1 MSNFLFTVNAV
12 VPLFV
17 LVGLGYWMRQKRFL
31 DEKFVT
37 IFNRFA
43 FKVAIPCSLFRTAYK
58 SDIKSNFNP
67 DLILVNL
74 GLIFVILAI
83 LLLVIPRIAKKPQQA
98 AVVIQGIYRT
108 NIVLFGLSLCNNL
121 FGPEGSASMAMVIA
135 TSVPLYN
142 IIAVVLLSV
151 MGGCGDRKLQL
162 VPVLKSIV
170 TNNLIIATV
179 LGLALSYFDI
189 GLPPLISVPVND
201 LAGCATPL
209 AMISLG
215 GQFSFK
221 SAKANLKLNVFTTMM
236 RLVVVPAVVL
246 PIVIM
251 MGFRGS
257 DLGALFI
264 NFAAPTAT
272 SSFIMAKNMGCDGD
286 LAGEVVV
293 FTTLF
298 AAFTVFIGVFILKSL
313 ALI

>member
-17 LVGLGYWMRQKRFL
+17 LVGLGYWMRQKQFL
-31 DEKFVT
+31 DEKFVS

-43 FKVAIPCSLFRTAYK
+43 FQIAIPCSLFRTAYK
-58 SDIKSNFNP
+58 SDIKSNFKP
-67 DLILVNL
+67 DLILLNIA
-74 GLIFVILAI
+74 LIFSILII
-83 LLLVIPRIAKKPQQA
+83 LLIIVPRFVKKPQQA

-108 NIVLFGLSLCNNL
+108 NIVLFGLSLSNNL
-121 FGPEGSASMAMVIA
+121 FGSEGSASMAMVIA

-142 IIAVVLLSV
+142 IIAVVLLSI
-151 MGGCGDRKLQL
+151 MGSGSSKGLDM
-162 VPVLKSIV
+162 KSIFKSII
-170 TNNLIIATV
+170 TNNLILATIF
-179 LGLALSYFDI
+179 GLAFSFFELS
-189 GLPPLISVPVND
+189 LPPIISVPVND
-201 LAGCATPL
+201 LAACATPL

-221 SAKANLKLNVFTTMM
+221 SAKANLKLNVITTAM
-236 RLVVVPAVVL
+236 RLVVVPAIVL
-246 PIVIM
+246 PIVILL
-251 MGFRGS
+251 GFRGS

-298 AAFTVFIGVFILKSL
+298 AALTVFMGVFILKSF
-313 ALI
+313 AFI

>member
-17 LVGLGYWMRQKRFL
+17 LVGLGYWMRQKQFL

-43 FKVAIPCSLFRTAYK
+43 FQLAIPCSLFKTAYK

-67 DLILVNL
+67 DLILINL
-74 GLIFVILAI
+74 VLIATILVT
-83 LLLVIPRIAKKPQQA
+83 LLIIVPRAVKKPQRA

-108 NIVLFGLSLCNNL
+108 NIVLFGLSLSNNL
-121 FGPEGSASMAMVIA
+121 FGAEGSASMAIVIA

-142 IIAVVLLSV
+142 IIAVVLLSI
-151 MGGCGDRKLQL
+151 MGNGSSEGLDIKC
-162 VPVLKSIV
+162 VCKSIV

-179 LGLALSYFDI
+179 LGLLFSYFDVV
-189 GLPPLISVPVND
+189 LPPLISVPVTD
-201 LAGCATPL
+201 LAACATPL

-221 SAKANLKLNVFTTMM
+221 SACANLKLNIITTVM
-236 RLVVVPAVVL
+236 RLVVVPAIVM
-246 PIVIM
+246 PIVILL
-251 MGFRGS
+251 GFRGS

-298 AAFTVFIGVFILKSL
+298 AAFTVFLGVFILKSF